1 MPETL
6 SEGYHLHHLDLEM
19 SRNNYSPGTDYFDVS
34 DFRGMKKIK
43 ERSRSVAMLEK
54 VRSSQ
59 PITKV

>member
-6 SEGYHLHHLDLEM
+6 SEGYHLRRLDLEM

-34 DFRGMKKIK
+34 DLRGMKKIK
-43 ERSRSVAMLEK
+43 ECSRSVAMLEK